1 MFNNI
6 CLKRFYFFFQI
17 GEREGKIRNV
27 VRLEQIREEQRKI
40 EEEAAEALKAKQ
52 FAELKLKLPP
62 IKELQELLHQTT
74 SIDKEML
81 DKAPILVRTL
91 F

>member
-1 MFNNI
+1 MF
-6 CLKRFYFFFQI
+6 RFQI

-40 EEEAAEALKAKQ
+40 EEEAAEHLKAKKA
-52 FAELKLKLPP
+52 AEQKLKLPP
-62 IKELQELLHQTT
+62 IKDLQDLLHQT

-81 DKAPILVRTL
+81 DKAPILVRGLQSL